1 MSDHKIKVDVELDT
15 SKAKK
20 QLDDLTKQKQKVKID
35 VDASKLKAASKEIED
50 IGKNNNQKIKLDVN
64 TSELDTAV
72 KKINNLKQSKINI
85 NANVEGTNS
94 VDNMAKSYDTA
105 KKSAQGLGTSIKELA
120 KLGLSFQTI
129 EQSAKAAVEAISEI
143 DHAMIDLQMATG
155 IVILKLEI
163 WSVDIMTWQ
172 NLLERLQQ
180 RLHPALIH
188 G

>member
-94 VDNMAKSYDTA
+94 VDNMAK
-105 KKSAQGLGTSIKELA
+105 
-120 KLGLSFQTI
+120 KL
-129 EQSAKAAVEAISEI
+129 
-143 DHAMIDLQMATG
+143 
-155 IVILKLEI
+155 
-163 WSVDIMTWQ
+163 
-172 NLLERLQQ
+172 
-180 RLHPALIH
+180 
-188 G
+188 